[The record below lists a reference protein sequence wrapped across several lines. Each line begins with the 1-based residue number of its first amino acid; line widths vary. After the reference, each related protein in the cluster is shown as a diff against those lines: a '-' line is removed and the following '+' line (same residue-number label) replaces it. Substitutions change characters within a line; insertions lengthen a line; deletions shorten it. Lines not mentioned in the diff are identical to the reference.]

1 MGCHVLLQGIFPTEG
16 LNPGLPHSRQILS
29 CLIDQGRPKSRERGI
44 LEEISGIP
52 IYTCLEVQESVGL
65 AEYISDCVGMKVF
78 LTLLCGLLGA
88 KQNEESSLT
97 QVVE

>member
-1 MGCHVLLQGIFPTEG
+1 M
-16 LNPGLPHSRQILS
+16 
-29 CLIDQGRPKSRERGI
+29 
-44 LEEISGIP
+44 EEISGIP
-52 IYTCLEVQESVGL
+52 ILSGIPNTCLEVQESVGL

-88 KQNEESSLT
+88 KQNAESSLT